1 MMIPAGA
8 VILHT
13 PCTPSNNPTADRVIN
28 KMITMIKRTVP
39 NTPPQGSTR
48 ESFGLT
54 FGGLSTLGIRSRNI
68 PHRSMGNK
76 TIIAATVGKA
86 NQAEYCK
93 KVIPNAEVKTKFVGF
108 DETSK
113 ALTRFEA

>member
-1 MMIPAGA
+1 MIPAGA

-13 PCTPSNNPTADRVIN
+13 PCTPSNNPTADNVIN
-28 KMITMIKRTVP
+28 KMMTMINRTVP

-54 FGGLSTLGIRSRNI
+54 FGGLRTLGIRSRKI

-76 TIIAATVGKA
+76 IITAATVGKA

-108 DETSK
+108 EETSN